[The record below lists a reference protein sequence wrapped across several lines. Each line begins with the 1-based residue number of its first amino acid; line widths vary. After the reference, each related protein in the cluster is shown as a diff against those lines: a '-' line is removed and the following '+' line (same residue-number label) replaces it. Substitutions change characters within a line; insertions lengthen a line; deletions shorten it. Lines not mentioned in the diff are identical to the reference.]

1 MAPRACRWTWSK
13 ELLLSLM
20 KKVQPTG
27 PYASLDALL
36 APEAKAKVQAEL
48 QEEFTS
54 EIAKIAGR

>member
-1 MAPRACRWTWSK
+1 
-13 ELLLSLM
+13 M